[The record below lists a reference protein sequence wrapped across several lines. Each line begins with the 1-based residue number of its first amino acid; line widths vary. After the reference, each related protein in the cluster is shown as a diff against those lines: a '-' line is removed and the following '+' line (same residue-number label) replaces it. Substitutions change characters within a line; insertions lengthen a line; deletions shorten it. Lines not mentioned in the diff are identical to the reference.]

1 MPRIE
6 AAGRPMTGLGGSPY
20 DGDGTWSVAST
31 PYAGT
36 AVPYAWQ
43 RGSSAPRLFRGPK
56 LPSEWRCWRSSGGRL
71 RLWSIRE
78 NAWALGQPRD
88 AQAIT
93 ESALFSTCLSTTA
106 TSLIERCER
115 AKGRSQGCIVRGVVM
130 SDAGCQRLP
139 GTVSHDPNNTI

>member
-43 RGSSAPRLFRGPK
+43 RGSSAPRLSRGPK
-56 LPSEWRCWRSSGGRL
+56 LPSEWRCWRQWRDPGECCQRSAFRIGLRQAVEQFRL
-71 RLWSIRE
+71 RKLAVI
-78 NAWALGQPRD
+78 
-88 AQAIT
+88 
-93 ESALFSTCLSTTA
+93 
-106 TSLIERCER
+106 
-115 AKGRSQGCIVRGVVM
+115 
-130 SDAGCQRLP
+130 
-139 GTVSHDPNNTI
+139 